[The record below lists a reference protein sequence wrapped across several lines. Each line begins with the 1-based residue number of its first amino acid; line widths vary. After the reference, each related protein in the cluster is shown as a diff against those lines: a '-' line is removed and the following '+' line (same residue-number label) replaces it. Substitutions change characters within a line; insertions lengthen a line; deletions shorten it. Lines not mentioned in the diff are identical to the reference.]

1 MVQELSRGAVISVRH
16 AVVMSQQPDFA
27 GCRSLRSRG
36 TGTGM
41 TQTPILL
48 TIRETAAVLRVS
60 MSTIDRMLRRGEL
73 PHVKMNYATRILRRD
88 VDAYIES
95 RRVER
100 RGEGAA

>member
-1 MVQELSRGAVISVRH
+1 MRT
-16 AVVMSQQPDFA
+16 P
-27 GCRSLRSRG
+27 
-36 TGTGM
+36 
-41 TQTPILL
+41 PILL
-48 TIRETAAVLRVS
+48 TKRETAALLRLS

-88 VDAYIES
+88 VDAYIKS

>member
-1 MVQELSRGAVISVRH
+1 MVQEPPPGTVIS
-16 AVVMSQQPDFA
+16 AQQSSDMSQHPHFVGGRSPDV
-27 GCRSLRSRG
+27 SG
-36 TGTGM
+36 TGLVM

-48 TIRETAAVLRVS
+48 TIRETAAILRVS

-100 RGEGAA
+100 RGDGAA

>member
-1 MVQELSRGAVISVRH
+1 
-16 AVVMSQQPDFA
+16 MSQHPRFV
-27 GCRSLRSRG
+27 GGRSLDISG
-36 TGTGM
+36 TGLVM

-48 TIRETAAVLRVS
+48 TIRETAAILRVS

>member
-1 MVQELSRGAVISVRH
+1 
-16 AVVMSQQPDFA
+16 MSQLPHFVGGRSPDV
-27 GCRSLRSRG
+27 SG
-36 TGTGM
+36 TGLVM
-41 TQTPILL
+41 PQTPILL
-48 TIRETAAVLRVS
+48 TIRETAAILRVS

-100 RGEGAA
+100 RGQGAA

>member
-1 MVQELSRGAVISVRH
+1 
-16 AVVMSQQPDFA
+16 MSQHPHFV
-27 GCRSLRSRG
+27 GGRSLDVSG
-36 TGTGM
+36 TGLVM

-48 TIRETAAVLRVS
+48 TIRETAAILRVS

>member
-1 MVQELSRGAVISVRH
+1 
-16 AVVMSQQPDFA
+16 
-27 GCRSLRSRG
+27 
-36 TGTGM
+36 M

-48 TIRETAAVLRVS
+48 TIRETAAILRVS

-88 VDAYIES
+88 VVAYIES

-100 RGEGAA
+100 RGQGAA

>member
-1 MVQELSRGAVISVRH
+1 
-16 AVVMSQQPDFA
+16 MSQHPHFV
-27 GCRSLRSRG
+27 GGRSLDVSG
-36 TGTGM
+36 TGLVM

-48 TIRETAAVLRVS
+48 TIRETAAILRVS

-100 RGEGAA
+100 RGPGAA

>member
-1 MVQELSRGAVISVRH
+1 
-16 AVVMSQQPDFA
+16 
-27 GCRSLRSRG
+27 
-36 TGTGM
+36 
-41 TQTPILL
+41 
-48 TIRETAAVLRVS
+48 